1 MNEHVERAIK
11 SLKLKYTIIGNGKN
25 RIVFDLENGYVLKV
39 ALNNWG
45 MMSNK
50 KEYKLFFNSPSHIQK
65 HLCPVIESGY
75 GWIIMKKMTQKI
87 PSDKEYDK
95 KISQLI
101 KIFKE
106 NGIEPKDIKE
116 KNLALSENGEFIVID
131 YGNFIVTGDWHTLLF
146 LSIVSIEQEEACFL

>member
-1 MNEHVERAIK
+1 MNAHVERAIK
-11 SLKLKYTIIGNGKN
+11 SLQLKYTIIGNGKN

-45 MMSNK
+45 MKSNK

-131 YGNFIVTGDWHTLLF
+131 YGNFIVTGD
-146 LSIVSIEQEEACFL
+146 